1 MNLLFLRGKL
11 PLDFRPDRLEYDK
24 IGQCEDMWTVL
35 CERLSR
41 SFDRTELWYYGAGK
55 NVKKKSV
62 TDKFVERWVNFSDLP
77 DFVPDVIIARGGFK
91 DYRVVCSRYPKAKKV
106 YYGAGVR
113 FKPEWGKWDLI
124 LVDSVKQQRKIPGSQ
139 LFIKPAA
146 DNLFKPFYGDKKYD
160 VCFMANA
167 PQAEIKQHKLAFDA
181 IAITEISMLHLGLV
195 DDKLKK
201 WSKDSN
207 VTFGGWHR
215 RHKLPGLICQCR
227 VGLVCSTP
235 YDSCPRVLPEFLAC
249 GLPVVALG
257 SMNFWHEMYVNDRT
271 GLLVSESEIDIAIR
285 TLLKVSLDVR
295 AYYDEFLSVGVAA
308 ERLVSQINGVRYV

>member
-24 IGQCEDMWTVL
+24 IDQCEDMWTVL

-55 NVKKKSV
+55 NVKKKCV
-62 TDKFVERWVNFSDLP
+62 TDKFIERWVNFSDLP
-77 DFVPDVIIARGGFK
+77 SFVPDVIIARGGFK
-91 DYRVVCSRYPKAKKV
+91 DYKVVCSRYPKARKV

-113 FKPEWGKWDLI
+113 FKPEWGKWDLV
-124 LVDSVKQQRKIPGSQ
+124 LVDSVKQQRKVSGSE
-139 LFIKPAA
+139 LFVKPAA
-146 DNLFKPFYGDKKYD
+146 DNLFRPFYGDKKFD
-160 VCFMANA
+160 VCFMANGT
-167 PQAEIKQHKLAFDA
+167 QAEIKQHRLAFRS
-181 IAITEISMLHLGLV
+181 IAGVGVSMLHLGLV
-195 DDKLKK
+195 DDKLRAWAKGC
-201 WSKDSN
+201 D

-215 RHKLPGLICQCR
+215 RYKLPGLIGQCR

-249 GLPVVALG
+249 GLPVVALD

-271 GLLVSESEIDIAIR
+271 GVLCGEDGIGEAIR
-285 TLLKVSLDVR
+285 GLFRVSLDPR
-295 AYYDEFLSVGVAA
+295 AYYDECLSVKVAA
-308 ERLVSQINGVRYV
+308 ERLVGQIRNIGG